1 MHNKKQKMKDKKVK
15 IQSNE
20 SNGESWQTINKG
32 KPIFYKEVKHWIV
45 YEFNDKILIARNED
59 LTEVFCVSKSQVH
72 P

>member
-1 MHNKKQKMKDKKVK
+1 MKDKKVK

-45 YEFNDKILIARNED
+45 YEFDENMLIAKNED
-59 LTEVFCVSKSQVH
+59 LTGVFCVPKSQVH
-72 P
+72 V